1 MSKNTRRKIVVNEK
15 DRLAPF
21 CYMTFWDGTQFTPRD
36 REDYFRE
43 KSTEEFLNY
52 CKVNRID
59 FDLYVIAPLGKF
71 AKYKA
76 NIVVFPLSKVIFGKD
91 GLGEVWVMED
101 TILFQGKL
109 HSHTH
114 FFRSFRENEMV
125 NTLRLLDCIKPSLI
139 IRVPISLLGMPSEL
153 FSDIKKICL
162 TPIRSFLSKMN
173 IVNEGRGKSNQK
185 LIKERNQV
193 IRNEYEEIMKKGRIK
208 FEAICVKIKHKL
220 SEYAEGI
227 KYYNRPEEAEIID
240 RVFKISNSQI
250 WRIKQKFHKK

>member
-1 MSKNTRRKIVVNEK
+1 MSKKARKKIVGNEK
-15 DRLAPF
+15 DLQVPF
-21 CYMTFWDGTQFTPRD
+21 SYMNFWDGTQFTPRD
-36 REDYFRE
+36 SEDFFKE
-43 KSTEEFLNY
+43 KSTKEFLNY
-52 CKVNRID
+52 CKANRID

-71 AKYKA
+71 AKYKV

-101 TILFQGKL
+101 TVLFKGEL

-125 NTLRLLDCIKPSLI
+125 NTHRLLECIKPPLI

-153 FSDIKKICL
+153 FSGIKKICL

-173 IVNEGRGKSNQK
+173 IVDEGRGKSNQK
-185 LIKERNQV
+185 LIKERNKV

-208 FEAICVKIKHKL
+208 WEVICVKIKNKL
-220 SEYAEGI
+220 SEYAESI
-227 KYYNRPEEAEIID
+227 KYYNRPVEAKIID
-240 RVFKISNSQI
+240 RVFNISNTQI
-250 WRIKQKFHKK
+250 WRTIQKFHKK